1 MQVERNDILGESI
14 ESAAGASAARARH
27 FHELGIRT
35 VADLIRHFP
44 FRVEAEHGEDT
55 IESHIAALAA
65 KPDAEKSANIAL
77 RATVVASRTAF
88 GKRPRLEATVSD
100 GTGTARMVFFNMPWM
115 RNKLHPGRQ
124 GIIEG
129 KAKLERGYLDLV
141 NPKWSDIAEGSA
153 PAARTDR
160 LRAVY
165 PSSEA
170 LPSRTIEQTV
180 HKVLEPACAAIP
192 ELLTAEFLA
201 ERGLIGLKQAYRAMH
216 APKDEAEF
224 AQARTRLA
232 YDELL
237 ILQLAVSIKR
247 RMRDAQGA
255 PALPL
260 GAATEREILARFPYT
275 FTDDQLATFR
285 EIARDLSETRPM
297 NRLLQGDVGAGKT
310 AVALASMLTAVT
322 NRHQAAMMA
331 PTELLAEQHFASIS
345 RFLEGTSVRVG
356 LLTGSLPA
364 SERALVRD
372 LVALGQIDIVVGTH
386 ALLTGDVKFHALAL
400 AVVDEQHRFG
410 VAQRAEL
417 RGKAPAGQTPHML
430 VMTATPIPRTL
441 SLTIYGDLDVSTIRH
456 RPKDR
461 SPVHTRVL
469 PESRSDDAY
478 KFVKD
483 RIDRGEQAFIV
494 VPAVEESD
502 FGLKDVAGHLA
513 KLEQG
518 ALKGARL
525 AGMHGRMKPEERDAV
540 MDRFR
545 AGELDALVAT
555 VVIEVG
561 VDVPNATVMV
571 IEHADRFGLAQLH
584 QLRGRVGRGPKGG
597 VCVLIADPT
606 TDDGRARIEAIR
618 STDDGFRVSELDLAI
633 RGPGELFGS
642 KQSGLPP
649 FKVADLARDL
659 GLLERAR
666 RDATDWIARSPLLV
680 GDGEHLLRRKVLNT
694 YGEAL
699 GLGDVG

>member
-1 MQVERNDILGESI
+1 MKVERTDILGEAI
-14 ESAAGASAARARH
+14 EVAAGASAARARH

-35 VADLIRHFP
+35 VGDLIRHFP
-44 FRVEAEHGEDT
+44 FRVEAEHGEDS
-55 IESHIAALAA
+55 IEAHIAALAA
-65 KPDAEKSANIAL
+65 KPDAEKSANIAV

-100 GTGTARMVFFNMPWM
+100 GTGTARIVFFNMPWM

-141 NPKWSDIAEGSA
+141 NPRWSDVAEGSA

-165 PSSEA
+165 PSTES
-170 LPSRTIEQTV
+170 LPSRAIEQTV
-180 HKVLEPACAAIP
+180 HRVLGAACAAIP
-192 ELLTAEFLA
+192 EILPADYLA
-201 ERGLIGLKQAYRAMH
+201 ERGLIGLGQAYRAMH
-216 APKDEAEF
+216 APESEEEF
-224 AQARTRLA
+224 ARARTRLA

-237 ILQLAVSIKR
+237 HLQLAVAIKR

-260 GAATEREILARFPYT
+260 GAAAEREILARFPFT

-310 AVALASMLTAVT
+310 AVALASMLAAVT

-364 SERALVRD
+364 GERALVRD
-372 LVALGQIDIVVGTH
+372 LVELGQIDVVVGTH
-386 ALLTGDVKFHALAL
+386 ALLTGDVRFHALAL

-441 SLTIYGDLDVSTIRH
+441 
-456 RPKDR
+456 
-461 SPVHTRVL
+461 
-469 PESRSDDAY
+469 
-478 KFVKD
+478 
-483 RIDRGEQAFIV
+483 
-494 VPAVEESD
+494 
-502 FGLKDVAGHLA
+502 
-513 KLEQG
+513 
-518 ALKGARL
+518 
-525 AGMHGRMKPEERDAV
+525 
-540 MDRFR
+540 
-545 AGELDALVAT
+545 
-555 VVIEVG
+555 
-561 VDVPNATVMV
+561 
-571 IEHADRFGLAQLH
+571 
-584 QLRGRVGRGPKGG
+584 
-597 VCVLIADPT
+597 
-606 TDDGRARIEAIR
+606 
-618 STDDGFRVSELDLAI
+618 
-633 RGPGELFGS
+633 
-642 KQSGLPP
+642 
-649 FKVADLARDL
+649 
-659 GLLERAR
+659 
-666 RDATDWIARSPLLV
+666 
-680 GDGEHLLRRKVLNT
+680 
-694 YGEAL
+694 
-699 GLGDVG
+699 